1 MLVQI
6 KYILKNEPKTLRQIR
21 KAEFFAD
28 DKEHGRAQFN
38 DWVQSQFDVSL
49 EDVLVMSVRDAGQ
62 DVINLD
68 VKDTTIQSKGK
79 I

>member
-6 KYILKNEPKTLRQIR
+6 KYILKSEPKTLRQMR

-28 DKEHGRAQFN
+28 DKDHGRDQFN
-38 DWVQSQFDVSL
+38 DWVQDQFDVSL

-68 VKDTTIQSKGK
+68 VKDTEVNTRGK
-79 I
+79 V

>member
-6 KYILKNEPKTLRQIR
+6 KYILKSEPKSLRQMR

-28 DKEHGRAQFN
+28 DKEHGRDQFD
-38 DWVQSQFDVSL
+38 DWVQDHHDVEL
-49 EDVLVMSVRDAGQ
+49 KDVLVMSVRDAGK
-62 DVINLD
+62 DAINLD
-68 VKDTTIQSKGK
+68 VKDVNAEFKGK